1 MICVWHMRSHTD
13 NQAGI
18 HVLSIHLTHFFFP
31 NSSCCMLFLL
41 YTQAFKIQSKQ
52 LSTKMWCQNM
62 KVYFIGFG
70 VLLVIGLIVL
80 FSTCGFTLSKCK
92 ST

>member
-1 MICVWHMRSHTD
+1 MNFRFSVSFIK
-13 NQAGI
+13 
-18 HVLSIHLTHFFFP
+18 
-31 NSSCCMLFLL
+31 L
-41 YTQAFKIQSKQ
+41 YAAPLRQAFKIQSKQ

-70 VLLVIGLIVL
+70 ALLVIGLIVL